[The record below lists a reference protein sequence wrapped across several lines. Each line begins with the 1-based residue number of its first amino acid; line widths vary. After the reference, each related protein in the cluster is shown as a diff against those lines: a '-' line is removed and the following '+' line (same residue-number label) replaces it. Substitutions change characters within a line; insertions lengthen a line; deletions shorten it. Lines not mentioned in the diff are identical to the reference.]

1 MTLRCCIVKDYTPN
15 NWCTLYTTIIC
26 SEFRTGSRDIG
37 HYGIYY
43 GIEVCFYNESKI
55 QIEVI

>member
-15 NWCTLYTTIIC
+15 NWCTLYTTVIC

-37 HYGIYY
+37 YY
-43 GIEVCFYNESKI
+43 SVAMYYYNENNIKI
-55 QIEVI
+55 KVI